1 MSEGYCTSTIIIIKY
16 SWSIMK
22 IQTKLDSV
30 LIAYLLQHCINIG
43 TPTVSLK
50 GSNNQCLCSGDT
62 LTYEC
67 TTFGE
72 SGGAIA
78 TIWTGTAF
86 DCPQTENKLTLL
98 HTLSFTDT
106 NPLICND
113 GAILVRGILVVSGG
127 NYTSQLNITVN
138 SDMNGQTVECFYD
151 NGFRTQVIG
160 NFSMTLTG
168 MELIILPIL

>member
-1 MSEGYCTSTIIIIKY
+1 MHLAIRTWCQILTQIVLLVCLLDLRLVLTEAEDWDTI
-16 SWSIMK
+16 
-22 IQTKLDSV
+22 
-30 LIAYLLQHCINIG
+30 
-43 TPTVSLK
+43 SLRTNK
-50 GSNNQCLCSGDT
+50 QCLCSGDT

-67 TTFGE
+67 TTFGD

-151 NGFRTQVIG
+151 NGFRTQVVS
-160 NFSMTLTG
+160 NFSIMLTTG
-168 MELIILPIL
+168 MAKLAAELYV